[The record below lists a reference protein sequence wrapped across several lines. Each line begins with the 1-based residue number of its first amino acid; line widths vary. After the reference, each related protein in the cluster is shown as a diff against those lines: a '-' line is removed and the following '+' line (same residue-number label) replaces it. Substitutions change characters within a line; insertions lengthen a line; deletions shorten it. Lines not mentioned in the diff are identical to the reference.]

1 MHYKKEL
8 AAMREYIAN
17 FDPEEFSSTA
27 GDQFLSIPTPEQLA
41 GIQKF
46 KSRLRRKR
54 QIAESLQCLLGKDL
68 NCSAEIISQEEVDA
82 LLEGW
87 TA

>member
-8 AAMREYIAN
+8 AAIREYIAN
-17 FDPEEFSSTA
+17 FDPGEFTSSA
-27 GDQFLSIPTPEQLA
+27 GGQCSSIPTPEQLA
-41 GIQKF
+41 GIQKL

-87 TA
+87 SA